1 MIGQLFTHE
10 FDAVN
15 QLLRI
20 GIPKAVVSSGGIYF
34 WKDDRDMPDTLHCVF
49 EYPES
54 DMTLLYSASLANS
67 RSRGRVFM
75 GREASMELGSSIDI
89 TADSQSLRYKK
100 QIDSGLIDPTVPMIS
115 FNPTSGKID
124 AVTSATEKYYAARGL
139 TSTVINGREVD
150 ITHLHIKEWIDC
162 IRNGEIPSSNMEMAY
177 EEGITSLMAHKSY
190 LEHRRVEWD
199 PVSKKIV

>member
-1 MIGQLFTHE
+1 
-10 FDAVN
+10 
-15 QLLRI
+15 
-20 GIPKAVVSSGGIYF
+20 
-34 WKDDRDMPDTLHCVF
+34 MPDTLHCVF

-75 GREASMELGSSIDI
+75 GRDASMEMGSSIDI
-89 TADSQSLRYKK
+89 TADSKSIRYKK
-100 QIDSGLIDPTVPMIS
+100 QIDAGIIDPTGPMIS

-139 TSTVINGREVD
+139 TSTIINGREVD

-162 IRNGEIPSSNMEMAY
+162 IRNGGIPSANMEMAY
-177 EEGITSLMAHKSY
+177 EEGIACLMAHKSY

-199 PVSKKIV
+199 PVNKKIV